1 MDADEPIDGDSR
13 SPEERRRGRRN
24 ALLLLAVVILM
35 MGTGPYLLDRL
46 RHPYGPDPLRVLPGE
61 TVDMRSIRVNR
72 ATVAELESL
81 PGIGPSLAGRLVEER
96 ALGGPFRNEADLERV
111 RGIGPAT
118 ARKIAPFLYFD

>member
-24 ALLLLAVVILM
+24 ALLLLALVLLLV
-35 MGTGPYLLDRL
+35 GTGPYLLDRL

-61 TVDMRSIRVNR
+61 TIDMRSICVNR
-72 ATVAELESL
+72 ASAAELESL

-96 ALGGPFRNEADLERV
+96 ARGGPFRSEADLERV

-118 ARKIAPFLYFD
+118 ARKIAPYLFFD